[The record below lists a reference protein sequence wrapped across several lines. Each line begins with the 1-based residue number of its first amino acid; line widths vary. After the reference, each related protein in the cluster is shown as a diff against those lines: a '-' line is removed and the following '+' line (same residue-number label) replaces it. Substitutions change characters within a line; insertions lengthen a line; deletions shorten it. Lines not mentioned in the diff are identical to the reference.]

1 MDLENYYGRR
11 VLVSR
16 HEVKQSGI
24 QELPTIR
31 IDAGNIR
38 CYRCNHVTAKSLGA
52 LPQGEF
58 YCPHCINLGRVS
70 TLNKFYH
77 VPEPNQF
84 TIIEPVLTWKGK
96 LSPLQQQASEK
107 ISQGMAAHVQQLL
120 WAVTGAGKTEMM
132 FAGIAAAIKRGER
145 IGIASPRVDVC
156 LELFPR
162 LKAAFANCDIALLH
176 GRQELPYHYAQL
188 TICTTHQLLRF
199 YHAFDNLIID
209 EVDAFPYAAN
219 ASLSYATKQAIKEN
233 GGCLYLTATPG
244 DALLREIKSKR
255 LVVNYLP
262 LRYHGHLLPQ
272 IKVRLAFGWRRRLE
286 RQKLPPQVI
295 QQLQE
300 TLREG
305 HRFLLF
311 VPHIAD
317 LALVEAALRH
327 SFTTFRFATVHASN
341 PERLEKVQ
349 KMRDGDYDFLVT
361 TSILE
366 RGVTFPEIDV
376 YVLGADDPVFSSSA
390 LVQIAGRAGRAQSRP
405 TGRVVFWINCNCR
418 QVNQAISQVK
428 YLNRKGQRLID
439 GVPFMSPFV
448 KLS

>member
-11 VLVSR
+11 VLASR
-16 HEVKQSGI
+16 YEVKQSGI

-38 CYRCNHVTAKSLGA
+38 CYRCNHVTVKSLGA

-84 TIIEPVLTWKGK
+84 TVIEPVLTWKGK

-219 ASLSYATKQAIKEN
+219 ASLLYATKQAIKEN

-286 RQKLPPQVI
+286 RQQLPPQVI

-311 VPHIAD
+311 IPHIAD

-327 SFTTFRFATVHASN
+327 SFTTFRFATVHASD

-405 TGRVVFWINCNCR
+405 TGRVIFWINCNCR
-418 QVNQAISQVK
+418 QVNQAVSQVK

-439 GVPFMSPFV
+439 GVSFV
-448 KLS
+448 Q

>member
-16 HEVKQSGI
+16 YEVKQSGI

-84 TIIEPVLTWKGK
+84 TVIEPVLTWKGK

-132 FAGIAAAIKRGER
+132 FAGIVAAIKRGER

-219 ASLSYATKQAIKEN
+219 ASLLYATKQAIKEN

-327 SFTTFRFATVHASN
+327 SFTTFRFATVHASD

-439 GVPFMSPFV
+439 GVPFM
-448 KLS
+448 

>member
-16 HEVKQSGI
+16 YEVKQSGI

-84 TIIEPVLTWKGK
+84 TVIEPVLTWKGK

-132 FAGIAAAIKRGER
+132 FAGIVAAIKRGER

-219 ASLSYATKQAIKEN
+219 ASLLYATKQAIKEN

-439 GVPFMSPFV
+439 GVPFM
-448 KLS
+448 

>member
-11 VLVSR
+11 VLASR

-84 TIIEPVLTWKGK
+84 TVTEPVLTWKGK

-107 ISQGMAAHVQQLL
+107 ISRGMAAHVQQLL

-132 FAGIAAAIKRGER
+132 FAGIAAAIERGER

-219 ASLSYATKQAIKEN
+219 ASLLYATKQAIKEN

-286 RQKLPPQVI
+286 RQQLPPQVI

-300 TLREG
+300 TLKEG
-305 HRFLLF
+305 HHFLLF

-327 SFTTFRFATVHASN
+327 SFTTFRFATVHASDL
-341 PERLEKVQ
+341 ERLEKVQ

-390 LVQIAGRAGRAQSRP
+390 LVQIAGRAGRSQSRP
-405 TGRVVFWINCNCR
+405 TGRVIFWINCNCR
-418 QVNQAISQVK
+418 QVNQAVSQVK
-428 YLNRKGQRLID
+428 YLNRKGQRLVD
-439 GVPFMSPFV
+439 GVSFV
-448 KLS
+448 Q

>member
-16 HEVKQSGI
+16 YEVKQSGI

-84 TIIEPVLTWKGK
+84 TIIEPVLTWKGE

-120 WAVTGAGKTEMM
+120 WAVTGAGKTELM
-132 FAGIAAAIKRGER
+132 FAGIVAAIKRGER

-219 ASLSYATKQAIKEN
+219 ASLLYATKQAIKEN

-439 GVPFMSPFV
+439 GVPFM
-448 KLS
+448 

>member
-1 MDLENYYGRR
+1 MDLDNYYGRR

-16 HEVKQSGI
+16 HEVIQAGI

-52 LPQGEF
+52 LPRGEF

-84 TIIEPVLTWKGK
+84 TVTEPVLTWKGK

-107 ISQGMAAHVQQLL
+107 ISRGMADHVQQLL

-132 FAGIAAAIKRGER
+132 FAGIAAAIERGER

-219 ASLSYATKQAIKEN
+219 ASLLYATRQAIKEN

-286 RQKLPPQVI
+286 RQQLPPQVI

-311 VPHIAD
+311 IPHIAD

-327 SFTTFRFATVHASN
+327 SFTTFRFATVHASD

-405 TGRVVFWINCNCR
+405 TGRVIFWINCNCR
-418 QVNQAISQVK
+418 QVNQAVSQVK
-428 YLNRKGQRLID
+428 YLNRKGQRLIN
-439 GVPFMSPFV
+439 GVSFV
-448 KLS
+448 Q

>member
-11 VLVSR
+11 VLASR

-84 TIIEPVLTWKGK
+84 TVTEPVLTWKGK

-107 ISQGMAAHVQQLL
+107 ISRGMADHVQQLL

-132 FAGIAAAIKRGER
+132 FAGIAAAIERGER

-219 ASLSYATKQAIKEN
+219 ASLLYATKQAIKEN

-305 HRFLLF
+305 HHFLLF

-317 LALVEAALRH
+317 LALVEAALRY
-327 SFTTFRFATVHASN
+327 SFTTFRFATVHASDL
-341 PERLEKVQ
+341 ERLEKVQ
-349 KMRDGDYDFLVT
+349 KMRDGDYDFLIT

-390 LVQIAGRAGRAQSRP
+390 LVQIAGRAGRSQSRP
-405 TGRVVFWINCNCR
+405 TGRVIFWINCNCR
-418 QVNQAISQVK
+418 QVNQAVSQVK

-439 GVPFMSPFV
+439 GVSFV
-448 KLS
+448 Q

>member
-11 VLVSR
+11 VLASR

-84 TIIEPVLTWKGK
+84 TVTEPVLTWKGK

-107 ISQGMAAHVQQLL
+107 ISRGMAAHVQQLL

-132 FAGIAAAIKRGER
+132 FAGIAAAIERGER

-162 LKAAFANCDIALLH
+162 LKAVFANCDIALLH

-219 ASLSYATKQAIKEN
+219 ASLLYATKQAIKEN

-286 RQKLPPQVI
+286 RQQLPPQVI

-300 TLREG
+300 TLKEG
-305 HRFLLF
+305 HHFLLF

-327 SFTTFRFATVHASN
+327 SFTTFRFATVHASDL
-341 PERLEKVQ
+341 ERLEKVQ

-390 LVQIAGRAGRAQSRP
+390 LVQIAGRAGRSQSQP
-405 TGRVVFWINCNCR
+405 TGRVIFWINCNCR
-418 QVNQAISQVK
+418 QVNQAVSQVK
-428 YLNRKGQRLID
+428 YLNRKGQRLVD
-439 GVPFMSPFV
+439 GVSFV
-448 KLS
+448 Q

>member
-1 MDLENYYGRR
+1 MDLDNYYGRR
-11 VLVSR
+11 VLVPR
-16 HEVKQSGI
+16 HEVIQAEI

-31 IDAGNIR
+31 IDAANIR
-38 CYRCNHVTAKSLGA
+38 CYRCNHVTEKSLGA
-52 LPQGEF
+52 LPKGEF

-84 TIIEPVLTWKGK
+84 TVTEPVLTWKGK

-107 ISQGMAAHVQQLL
+107 ISRGMADHVQQLL

-132 FAGIAAAIKRGER
+132 FAGIAAAIERGER

-219 ASLSYATKQAIKEN
+219 ASLLYATKQAIKEN

-286 RQKLPPQVI
+286 RQQLPPQVI

-311 VPHIAD
+311 IPHIAD

-327 SFTTFRFATVHASN
+327 SFTTFRFATVHASD

-405 TGRVVFWINCNCR
+405 TGRVIFWINCNCR
-418 QVNQAISQVK
+418 QVNQAVSQVK

-439 GVPFMSPFV
+439 GVSFV
-448 KLS
+448 Q

>member
-219 ASLSYATKQAIKEN
+219 ASLLYATKQAIKEN

-311 VPHIAD
+311 IPHIAD

-327 SFTTFRFATVHASN
+327 SFATFRFAIVHASD

-439 GVPFMSPFV
+439 GVSFV
-448 KLS
+448 

>member
-84 TIIEPVLTWKGK
+84 TVTEPVLTWKGK
-96 LSPLQQQASEK
+96 LSPLQQQTSEK
-107 ISQGMAAHVQQLL
+107 ISRGMADHVQQLL

-132 FAGIAAAIKRGER
+132 FAGIAAAIERGER

-219 ASLSYATKQAIKEN
+219 ASLLYATKQAIKEN

-286 RQKLPPQVI
+286 RQQLPPQVI

-300 TLREG
+300 TLKEG
-305 HRFLLF
+305 HHFLLF

-327 SFTTFRFATVHASN
+327 SFTTFRFATVHASDL
-341 PERLEKVQ
+341 ERLEKVQ

-390 LVQIAGRAGRAQSRP
+390 LVQIAGRAGRSQSRP
-405 TGRVVFWINCNCR
+405 TGRVIFWINCNCR
-418 QVNQAISQVK
+418 QVNQAVSQVK

-439 GVPFMSPFV
+439 GVSFV
-448 KLS
+448 Q

>member
-11 VLVSR
+11 VLASR

-84 TIIEPVLTWKGK
+84 TVTEPVLTWKGK
-96 LSPLQQQASEK
+96 LSPLQQQTSEK
-107 ISQGMAAHVQQLL
+107 ISRGMADHVQQLL

-132 FAGIAAAIKRGER
+132 FAGIAAAIERGER

-219 ASLSYATKQAIKEN
+219 ASLLYVTKQAIKEN

-286 RQKLPPQVI
+286 RQQLPPQVI

-300 TLREG
+300 TLKEG
-305 HRFLLF
+305 HHFLLF

-327 SFTTFRFATVHASN
+327 SFTTFRFATVHASDL
-341 PERLEKVQ
+341 ERLEKVQ

-390 LVQIAGRAGRAQSRP
+390 LVQIAGRAGRSQSRP
-405 TGRVVFWINCNCR
+405 TGRVIFWINCNCR
-418 QVNQAISQVK
+418 QVNQAVSQVK

-439 GVPFMSPFV
+439 GVSFV
-448 KLS
+448 Q

>member
-11 VLVSR
+11 VLASR

-84 TIIEPVLTWKGK
+84 TVTEPVLTWKGK

-107 ISQGMAAHVQQLL
+107 ISRGMADHVQQLL

-219 ASLSYATKQAIKEN
+219 ASLLYATKQAIKEN

-286 RQKLPPQVI
+286 RQQLPPQVI

-305 HRFLLF
+305 HHFLLF

-327 SFTTFRFATVHASN
+327 SFTTFRFATVHASDL
-341 PERLEKVQ
+341 ERLEKVQ

-390 LVQIAGRAGRAQSRP
+390 LVQIAGRAGRSQSRP
-405 TGRVVFWINCNCR
+405 TGRVIFWINCNCR
-418 QVNQAISQVK
+418 QVNQAVSQVK

-439 GVPFMSPFV
+439 GVSFV
-448 KLS
+448 Q

>member
-11 VLVSR
+11 VLASR

-84 TIIEPVLTWKGK
+84 TVTEPVLTWKGK

-219 ASLSYATKQAIKEN
+219 ASLLYATKQAIKEN

-286 RQKLPPQVI
+286 RQQLPPQVI

-300 TLREG
+300 TLKEG
-305 HRFLLF
+305 HHFLLF

-327 SFTTFRFATVHASN
+327 SFTTFRFATVHASDL
-341 PERLEKVQ
+341 ERLEKVQ

-390 LVQIAGRAGRAQSRP
+390 LVQIAGRAGRSQSRP
-405 TGRVVFWINCNCR
+405 TGRVIFWINCNCR
-418 QVNQAISQVK
+418 QVNQAVSQVK

-439 GVPFMSPFV
+439 GVSFV
-448 KLS
+448 Q

>member
-1 MDLENYYGRR
+1 MDLDNYYGRR

-16 HEVKQSGI
+16 HEVIQAGI

-84 TIIEPVLTWKGK
+84 TVTEPVLTWKGK

-107 ISQGMAAHVQQLL
+107 ISRGMADHVQQLL

-132 FAGIAAAIKRGER
+132 FAGIAAAIERGER

-219 ASLSYATKQAIKEN
+219 ASLLYATKQAIKEN

-286 RQKLPPQVI
+286 RQQLPPQVI

-311 VPHIAD
+311 IPHIAD

-327 SFTTFRFATVHASN
+327 SFTTFRFATVHASD

-405 TGRVVFWINCNCR
+405 TGRVIFWISR
-418 QVNQAISQVK
+418 ST
-428 YLNRKGQRLID
+428 D
-439 GVPFMSPFV
+439 M
-448 KLS
+448 

>member
-439 GVPFMSPFV
+439 GVPFM
-448 KLS
+448 

>member
-11 VLVSR
+11 VLASR

-84 TIIEPVLTWKGK
+84 TVTEPVLTWKGK

-107 ISQGMAAHVQQLL
+107 ISRGMADHVQQLL

-132 FAGIAAAIKRGER
+132 FAGIAAAIERGER

-162 LKAAFANCDIALLH
+162 LKAGFANCDIALLH
-176 GRQELPYHYAQL
+176 GRQELPYHYVQL

-219 ASLSYATKQAIKEN
+219 ASLLYATKQAIKEN

-286 RQKLPPQVI
+286 RQQLPPQVI
-295 QQLQE
+295 QQLHE
-300 TLREG
+300 TLKEG
-305 HRFLLF
+305 HHFLLF

-327 SFTTFRFATVHASN
+327 SFTTFRFATVHASDL
-341 PERLEKVQ
+341 ERLEKVK

-390 LVQIAGRAGRAQSRP
+390 LVQIAGRAGRSQSRP
-405 TGRVVFWINCNCR
+405 TGRVIFWINCNCR
-418 QVNQAISQVK
+418 QVNQAVSQVK

-439 GVPFMSPFV
+439 GVSFV
-448 KLS
+448 Q

>member
-219 ASLSYATKQAIKEN
+219 ASLLYATKQAIKEN

-311 VPHIAD
+311 IPHIAD

-327 SFTTFRFATVHASN
+327 SFATFRFATVHASD

-376 YVLGADDPVFSSSA
+376 YVLVADDPVFSSSA

-439 GVPFMSPFV
+439 GVSFV
-448 KLS
+448 

>member
-11 VLVSR
+11 VLASR

-84 TIIEPVLTWKGK
+84 TVTEPVLTWKGK

-107 ISQGMAAHVQQLL
+107 ISRGMADHVQQLL
-120 WAVTGAGKTEMM
+120 WAVTGAGRTEMM
-132 FAGIAAAIKRGER
+132 FAGIAAAIERGER

-162 LKAAFANCDIALLH
+162 LKAAFANCNIALLH

-219 ASLSYATKQAIKEN
+219 ASLLYATKQAIKEN

-286 RQKLPPQVI
+286 RQQLPPQVI

-300 TLREG
+300 TLKEG
-305 HRFLLF
+305 HHFLLF

-327 SFTTFRFATVHASN
+327 SFTTFRFATVHASDL
-341 PERLEKVQ
+341 ERLEKVQ

-390 LVQIAGRAGRAQSRP
+390 LVQIAGRAGRSQSRP
-405 TGRVVFWINCNCR
+405 TGRVIFWINCNCR
-418 QVNQAISQVK
+418 QVNQAVSQVK

-439 GVPFMSPFV
+439 GVSFV
-448 KLS
+448 Q

>member
-1 MDLENYYGRR
+1 MDIENYYGRR
-11 VLVSR
+11 FLASR
-16 HEVKQSGI
+16 HDVKQSGI

-84 TIIEPVLTWKGK
+84 TVTEPVLTWKGK

-107 ISQGMAAHVQQLL
+107 ISRGMADHVQQLL
-120 WAVTGAGKTEMM
+120 WAVKCAGKTEMM
-132 FAGIAAAIKRGER
+132 FAGIAAAIERGER

-188 TICTTHQLLRF
+188 PICTTHQLLRF

-209 EVDAFPYAAN
+209 DVDAFPYAAN
-219 ASLSYATKQAIKEN
+219 ASLLYATKQAIKEN

-286 RQKLPPQVI
+286 RQQLPPQVI

-300 TLREG
+300 TLKEG
-305 HRFLLF
+305 HHFLLF

-327 SFTTFRFATVHASN
+327 SFTTFRFATVHASDL
-341 PERLEKVQ
+341 ERLEKVQ

-390 LVQIAGRAGRAQSRP
+390 LVQIAGRAGRSQSRP
-405 TGRVVFWINCNCR
+405 TGRVIFWINCNCR
-418 QVNQAISQVK
+418 QVNQAVSQVK

-439 GVPFMSPFV
+439 GVSFV
-448 KLS
+448 Q

>member
-219 ASLSYATKQAIKEN
+219 ASLLYATKQAIKEN

-311 VPHIAD
+311 IPHIAD

-327 SFTTFRFATVHASN
+327 SFATFRFATVHASD

-439 GVPFMSPFV
+439 GVSFV
-448 KLS
+448 

>member
-11 VLVSR
+11 VLASR

-84 TIIEPVLTWKGK
+84 TVTEPVLTWKGK

-107 ISQGMAAHVQQLL
+107 ISRGMADHVQQLL

-132 FAGIAAAIKRGER
+132 FAGIAAAIERGER

-162 LKAAFANCDIALLH
+162 LKAGFANCDIALLH

-219 ASLSYATKQAIKEN
+219 ASLLYATKQAIKEN

-286 RQKLPPQVI
+286 RQQLPPQVI
-295 QQLQE
+295 QQLHE
-300 TLREG
+300 TLKEG
-305 HRFLLF
+305 HHFLLF

-327 SFTTFRFATVHASN
+327 SFTTFRFATVHASDL
-341 PERLEKVQ
+341 ERLEKVK

-390 LVQIAGRAGRAQSRP
+390 LVQIAGRAGRSQSRP
-405 TGRVVFWINCNCR
+405 TGRVIFWINCNCR
-418 QVNQAISQVK
+418 QVNQAVSQVK

-439 GVPFMSPFV
+439 GVSFV
-448 KLS
+448 Q

>member
-11 VLVSR
+11 VLASR

-58 YCPHCINLGRVS
+58 YCPHCINLGRIS

-84 TIIEPVLTWKGK
+84 TVTEPVLTWKGK

-107 ISQGMAAHVQQLL
+107 ISRGMADHVQQLL

-132 FAGIAAAIKRGER
+132 FAGIAAAIERGER

-219 ASLSYATKQAIKEN
+219 ASLLYATKQAIKEN

-286 RQKLPPQVI
+286 RQQLPPQVI

-300 TLREG
+300 TLKEG
-305 HRFLLF
+305 HHFLLF

-327 SFTTFRFATVHASN
+327 SFTTFRFATVHASDL
-341 PERLEKVQ
+341 ERLEKVQ

-390 LVQIAGRAGRAQSRP
+390 LVQIAGRAGRSQSRP
-405 TGRVVFWINCNCR
+405 TGRVIFWINCNCR
-418 QVNQAISQVK
+418 QVNQAVSQVK

-439 GVPFMSPFV
+439 GVSFV
-448 KLS
+448 Q

>member
-11 VLVSR
+11 VLASR

-84 TIIEPVLTWKGK
+84 TVTEPVLTWKGK

-107 ISQGMAAHVQQLL
+107 ISRGMADHVQQLL

-132 FAGIAAAIKRGER
+132 FAGIAAAIERGER

-219 ASLSYATKQAIKEN
+219 ASLLYATKQAIKEN

-272 IKVRLAFGWRRRLE
+272 IKVRLAFGWRRRVE
-286 RQKLPPQVI
+286 RQQLPPQVI

-300 TLREG
+300 TLKEG
-305 HRFLLF
+305 HHFLLF

-327 SFTTFRFATVHASN
+327 SFTTFRFATVHASDL
-341 PERLEKVQ
+341 ERLEKVQ

-390 LVQIAGRAGRAQSRP
+390 LVQIAGRAGRSQSRP
-405 TGRVVFWINCNCR
+405 TGRVIFWINCNCR
-418 QVNQAISQVK
+418 QVNQAVSQVK

-439 GVPFMSPFV
+439 GVSFV
-448 KLS
+448 Q

>member
-1 MDLENYYGRR
+1 MDLENYCGRR
-11 VLVSR
+11 VLASR

-84 TIIEPVLTWKGK
+84 TVTEPVLTWKGK

-107 ISQGMAAHVQQLL
+107 ISRGMADHVQQLL

-132 FAGIAAAIKRGER
+132 FAGIAAAIERGER

-219 ASLSYATKQAIKEN
+219 ASLLYATKQAIKEN

-286 RQKLPPQVI
+286 RQQLPPQVI

-300 TLREG
+300 TLKEG
-305 HRFLLF
+305 HHFLLF

-327 SFTTFRFATVHASN
+327 SFTTFRFATVHASDL
-341 PERLEKVQ
+341 ERLEKVQ

-390 LVQIAGRAGRAQSRP
+390 LVQIAGRAGRSQSRP
-405 TGRVVFWINCNCR
+405 TGRVIFWINCNCR
-418 QVNQAISQVK
+418 QVNQAVSQVK

-439 GVPFMSPFV
+439 GVSFV
-448 KLS
+448 Q

>member
-11 VLVSR
+11 VLASR

-84 TIIEPVLTWKGK
+84 TVTEPVLTWKGK

-107 ISQGMAAHVQQLL
+107 ISRGMADHVQQLL

-132 FAGIAAAIKRGER
+132 FAGIAAAIERGER

-219 ASLSYATKQAIKEN
+219 ASLLYATKQAIKEN

-286 RQKLPPQVI
+286 RQQLPPQVI

-300 TLREG
+300 TLKEG
-305 HRFLLF
+305 HHFLLF
-311 VPHIAD
+311 VAHIAD

-327 SFTTFRFATVHASN
+327 SFTTFRFATVHASDL
-341 PERLEKVQ
+341 ERLEKVQ

-390 LVQIAGRAGRAQSRP
+390 LVQIAGRAGRSQSRP
-405 TGRVVFWINCNCR
+405 TGRVIFWINCNCR
-418 QVNQAISQVK
+418 QVNQAVSQVK

-439 GVPFMSPFV
+439 GVSFV
-448 KLS
+448 Q

>member
-11 VLVSR
+11 VLASR

-84 TIIEPVLTWKGK
+84 TVTEPVLTWKGK

-107 ISQGMAAHVQQLL
+107 ISRGMADHVQQLL

-132 FAGIAAAIKRGER
+132 FAGIAAAIERGER

-162 LKAAFANCDIALLH
+162 LKAAFANCNIALLH

-219 ASLSYATKQAIKEN
+219 ASLLYATKQAIKEN

-286 RQKLPPQVI
+286 RQQLPPQVI

-300 TLREG
+300 TLKEG
-305 HRFLLF
+305 HHFLLF

-327 SFTTFRFATVHASN
+327 SFTTFRFATVHASDL
-341 PERLEKVQ
+341 ERLEKVQ

-390 LVQIAGRAGRAQSRP
+390 LVQIAGRAGRSQSRP
-405 TGRVVFWINCNCR
+405 TGRVIFWINCNCR
-418 QVNQAISQVK
+418 QVNQDVSQVK

-439 GVPFMSPFV
+439 GVSFV
-448 KLS
+448 Q

>member
-1 MDLENYYGRR
+1 MDLDNYYGRR

-16 HEVKQSGI
+16 HEVIQAGI

-31 IDAGNIR
+31 IDAANIR
-38 CYRCNHVTAKSLGA
+38 CYRCNHVTEKSLGA
-52 LPQGEF
+52 LPRGEF

-84 TIIEPVLTWKGK
+84 TVTEPVLTWKGK

-107 ISQGMAAHVQQLL
+107 ISRGMADHVQQLL

-132 FAGIAAAIKRGER
+132 FAGIAAAIERGER

-219 ASLSYATKQAIKEN
+219 ASLLYATRQAIKEN

-286 RQKLPPQVI
+286 RQQLPPQVI

-311 VPHIAD
+311 IPHIAD

-327 SFTTFRFATVHASN
+327 SFTTFRFATVHASD

-405 TGRVVFWINCNCR
+405 TGRVIFWINCNCR
-418 QVNQAISQVK
+418 QVNQAVSQVK
-428 YLNRKGQRLID
+428 YLNRKGQRLIN
-439 GVPFMSPFV
+439 GVSFV
-448 KLS
+448 Q

>member
-11 VLVSR
+11 VLASR

-84 TIIEPVLTWKGK
+84 TVTEPVLTWKGK

-107 ISQGMAAHVQQLL
+107 ISRGMADHVQQLL

-132 FAGIAAAIKRGER
+132 FAGIAAAIERGER

-219 ASLSYATKQAIKEN
+219 ASLLYATKQAIKEN

-272 IKVRLAFGWRRRLE
+272 IKVRLAFGWRRQLE
-286 RQKLPPQVI
+286 RQQLPPQVI

-305 HRFLLF
+305 HHFLLF

-327 SFTTFRFATVHASN
+327 SFTTFRFATVHASDL
-341 PERLEKVQ
+341 ERLEKVQ

-390 LVQIAGRAGRAQSRP
+390 LVQIAGRAGRSQSRP
-405 TGRVVFWINCNCR
+405 TGRVIFWINCNCR
-418 QVNQAISQVK
+418 QVNQAVSQVK

-439 GVPFMSPFV
+439 GVSFV
-448 KLS
+448 Q

>member
-1 MDLENYYGRR
+1 MDLDNYYGRR
-11 VLVSR
+11 VLVPR
-16 HEVKQSGI
+16 HELIQSGI

-31 IDAGNIR
+31 IDTANIR
-38 CYRCNHVTAKSLGA
+38 CYRCNYVTEKSLGA
-52 LPQGEF
+52 LPRGEF

-84 TIIEPVLTWKGK
+84 TVTEPVLTWKGK

-107 ISQGMAAHVQQLL
+107 ISQGMADHVQQLL

-219 ASLSYATKQAIKEN
+219 ASLLYATKQAIKKN

-272 IKVRLAFGWRRRLE
+272 IKVRLAFGWRRRLG
-286 RQKLPPQVI
+286 RQQLPSQVI

-300 TLREG
+300 TLKEG

-311 VPHIAD
+311 IPHIAD

-327 SFTTFRFATVHASN
+327 SFTTFRFATVHASD
-341 PERLEKVQ
+341 PQRLEKVQ

-405 TGRVVFWINCNCR
+405 TGRVIFWINCNCR
-418 QVNQAISQVK
+418 QVNQAVSQVK

-439 GVPFMSPFV
+439 GVSFV
-448 KLS
+448 Q

>member
-11 VLVSR
+11 VLASR

-84 TIIEPVLTWKGK
+84 TVTEPVLTWKGK

-107 ISQGMAAHVQQLL
+107 ISQGMADHVQQLL

-132 FAGIAAAIKRGER
+132 FAGIAAAIERGER

-219 ASLSYATKQAIKEN
+219 ASLLYATKQAIKEN

-286 RQKLPPQVI
+286 RQQLPPQVI

-300 TLREG
+300 TLKEG
-305 HRFLLF
+305 HHFLLF

-317 LALVEAALRH
+317 LALVEA
-327 SFTTFRFATVHASN
+327 
-341 PERLEKVQ
+341 
-349 KMRDGDYDFLVT
+349 DFGHYGIHLQ
-361 TSILE
+361 L
-366 RGVTFPEIDV
+366 
-376 YVLGADDPVFSSSA
+376 SA
-390 LVQIAGRAGRAQSRP
+390 LLL
-405 TGRVVFWINCNCR
+405 FM
-418 QVNQAISQVK
+418 QVI
-428 YLNRKGQRLID
+428 
-439 GVPFMSPFV
+439 
-448 KLS
+448 

>member
-11 VLVSR
+11 VLASR

-84 TIIEPVLTWKGK
+84 TVTEPVLTWKGK

-107 ISQGMAAHVQQLL
+107 ISRGMAAHVQQLL

-132 FAGIAAAIKRGER
+132 FAGIAAAIERGER

-219 ASLSYATKQAIKEN
+219 ASLLYATKQAIKEN

-286 RQKLPPQVI
+286 RQQLPPQVI

-300 TLREG
+300 TLKEG
-305 HRFLLF
+305 HHFLLF
-311 VPHIAD
+311 VPYIAD

-327 SFTTFRFATVHASN
+327 SFTTFRFATVHASDL
-341 PERLEKVQ
+341 ERLEKVQ

-390 LVQIAGRAGRAQSRP
+390 LVQIAGRAGRSQSRP
-405 TGRVVFWINCNCR
+405 TGRVIFWINCNCR
-418 QVNQAISQVK
+418 QVNQAVSQVK
-428 YLNRKGQRLID
+428 YLNRKGQRLVD
-439 GVPFMSPFV
+439 GVSFV
-448 KLS
+448 Q

>member
-11 VLVSR
+11 VLASR

-84 TIIEPVLTWKGK
+84 TVTEPVLTWKGK

-107 ISQGMAAHVQQLL
+107 ISRGMADHVQQLL

-132 FAGIAAAIKRGER
+132 FAGIAAAIERGER

-219 ASLSYATKQAIKEN
+219 ASLLYATKQAIKEN

-286 RQKLPPQVI
+286 RQQLPPQVI

-300 TLREG
+300 TLKEG
-305 HRFLLF
+305 HHFLLF

-327 SFTTFRFATVHASN
+327 SFTTFRFATVHASDL
-341 PERLEKVQ
+341 ERLEKVQ

-390 LVQIAGRAGRAQSRP
+390 LVQIAGRAGRSQSRP
-405 TGRVVFWINCNCR
+405 TGRVIFWINCNCR
-418 QVNQAISQVK
+418 QVNQAVSQVK
-428 YLNRKGQRLID
+428 
-439 GVPFMSPFV
+439 
-448 KLS
+448 

>member
-1 MDLENYYGRR
+1 MDLDNYYGRR
-11 VLVSR
+11 VLVPR
-16 HEVKQSGI
+16 HELIQSGI

-31 IDAGNIR
+31 IDTANIR
-38 CYRCNHVTAKSLGA
+38 CYRCNYVTEKSLGA
-52 LPQGEF
+52 LPRGEF

-84 TIIEPVLTWKGK
+84 TVTEPVLTWKGK

-107 ISQGMAAHVQQLL
+107 ISQGMADHVQQLL

-219 ASLSYATKQAIKEN
+219 ASLLYATKQAIKKN
-233 GGCLYLTATPG
+233 GGCLYSTATPG

-286 RQKLPPQVI
+286 RQQLPSQVI

-300 TLREG
+300 TLKEG

-311 VPHIAD
+311 IPHIAD

-327 SFTTFRFATVHASN
+327 SFTTFRFATVHASD
-341 PERLEKVQ
+341 PQRLEKVQ

-405 TGRVVFWINCNCR
+405 TGRVIFWINCNCR
-418 QVNQAISQVK
+418 QVNQAVSQVK

-439 GVPFMSPFV
+439 GVSFV
-448 KLS
+448 Q

>member
-11 VLVSR
+11 VLASR

-84 TIIEPVLTWKGK
+84 TVTEPVLTWKGK

-107 ISQGMAAHVQQLL
+107 ISRGMADHVQQLL

-132 FAGIAAAIKRGER
+132 FAGIAAAIERGER

-156 LELFPR
+156 LELFTR

-219 ASLSYATKQAIKEN
+219 ASLLYATKQAIKEN

-286 RQKLPPQVI
+286 RQQLPPQVI

-300 TLREG
+300 TLKEG
-305 HRFLLF
+305 HHFLLF

-327 SFTTFRFATVHASN
+327 SFTTFRFATVHASDL
-341 PERLEKVQ
+341 ERLEKVQ

-390 LVQIAGRAGRAQSRP
+390 LVQIAGRAGRSQSRP
-405 TGRVVFWINCNCR
+405 TGRVIFWINCNCR
-418 QVNQAISQVK
+418 QVNQAVSQVK

-439 GVPFMSPFV
+439 GVSFV
-448 KLS
+448 Q